1 MVATFETKH
10 RSEWKRGMA
19 KALRS
24 NATEAERKLWALL
37 RGKKMAHLRFRRQ
50 QPIGPYIVDFFCPAA
65 KLVVELDG
73 GQHGEDA
80 RVAYDAAR
88 TRWLE
93 DHGYRVLR
101 FSNTEFLKD
110 RNMALDSIAR
120 AIGGDATPLPEPPS
134 AVRPSLRGRVA

>member
-1 MVATFETKH
+1 LVATFETKH

-19 KALRS
+19 KALRA

-37 RGKKMAHLRFRRQ
+37 RGKKMARFRFRRQ

-93 DHGYRVLR
+93 NRGYRVLR
-101 FSNTEFLKD
+101 FSNAEFLKD
-110 RNMALDSIAR
+110 RNMALDGIAR
-120 AIGGDATPLPEPPS
+120 AIGHDPVPLPEPPS
-134 AVRPSLRGRVA
+134 AVRPSLRGRVG